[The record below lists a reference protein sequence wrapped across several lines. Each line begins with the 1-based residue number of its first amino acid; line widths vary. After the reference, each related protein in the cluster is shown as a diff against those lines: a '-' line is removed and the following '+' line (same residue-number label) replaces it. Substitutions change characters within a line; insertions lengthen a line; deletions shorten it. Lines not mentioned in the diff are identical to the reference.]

1 MAEETLANLW
11 SFAKSAN
18 VSLHTVDIYSMQL
31 FFVIR
36 LNDETVCVKIYANG
50 EKFDIGAGEQ
60 FNSVNEL
67 ILHYKEHPLK
77 TDKGVD
83 IHLDEVN

>member
-1 MAEETLANLW
+1 M
-11 SFAKSAN
+11 
-18 VSLHTVDIYSMQL
+18 
-31 FFVIR
+31 IR
-36 LNDETVCVKIYANG
+36 LRDEIVCVKIYANG

-60 FNSVNEL
+60 FNSIDEL

-83 IHLDEVN
+83 IHLDQVKYYTA